1 MIYTNRMYSIQQLA
15 KMAGITRRT
24 LHYYDEI
31 DLLKPS
37 RVGENGYRYYG
48 EDAVLRLQQ
57 ILFYRELEL
66 PLQQIRLILAD
77 PNFDPQQALKG
88 HKAEIQKRIH
98 RLERLIQTVDHTI
111 NHLRGEQN
119 MDDQQLFD
127 VFNEEQQAE
136 YQKEAEQLY
145 DPAIVRASNQ
155 RWNRYTKE
163 EKQRIGEEGNAV
175 YREFVQA
182 MPKGPDSTEAQACVA
197 AWRKHMDY
205 FWRPNEEQL
214 LGIAGG
220 YVNDPRF
227 RANFDKIH
235 PQLAKFVYD
244 AVNVYVTSRKG
255 K

>member
-1 MIYTNRMYSIQQLA
+1 MYSIQQLA

-31 DLLKPS
+31 GLLKPS

-48 EDAVLRLQQ
+48 EETVLRLQQ

-66 PLQQIRLILAD
+66 PLEEIQLILSD
-77 PNFDPQQALKG
+77 PNFDPLQALKG
-88 HKAEIQKRIH
+88 HKAEIQKRIQ

-111 NHLRGEQN
+111 NHLRGEQS

-163 EKQRIGEEGNAV
+163 EKQRIGEEGEAV
-175 YREFVQA
+175 YKGFVQA
-182 MPKGPDSTEAQACVA
+182 MPKGPASPEAQACVT
-197 AWRKHMDY
+197 AWRKHLDY
-205 FWRPNEEQL
+205 FWTPNEEQL

-235 PQLAKFVYD
+235 PQLAEFVYD
-244 AVNVYVTSRKG
+244 AVNVYVASRKG

>member
-1 MIYTNRMYSIQQLA
+1 MVYTNRMYSIQQLA

-31 DLLKPS
+31 GLLKPS

-66 PLQQIRLILAD
+66 PLEQIRLILAD

-88 HKAEIQKRIH
+88 HKAEIQKRIQ

-111 NHLRGEQN
+111 NHLRGEQT

-127 VFNEEQQAE
+127 VFNEDQQAE
-136 YQKEAEQLY
+136 YQKEAQQLY
-145 DPAIVRASNQ
+145 DAATVRASYQ

-163 EKQRIGEEGNAV
+163 ENAIGRLHFSSKVRAPPFQQRGTI
-175 YREFVQA
+175 
-182 MPKGPDSTEAQACVA
+182 CVLSLPFTRIHFSIVA
-197 AWRKHMDY
+197 PA
-205 FWRPNEEQL
+205 
-214 LGIAGG
+214 
-220 YVNDPRF
+220 PR
-227 RANFDKIH
+227 RH
-235 PQLAKFVYD
+235 E
-244 AVNVYVTSRKG
+244 
-255 K
+255 